1 MKKVCFPFCV
11 SECFKIKI
19 NTNKIKEEGAEEQ
32 GGFTGKKVLVTCA
45 YIYIYIYIWSPGPS
59 SLHESAWFWKWLN
72 PKIFGYEGMK
82 NDNASRSS

>member
-1 MKKVCFPFCV
+1 MLYAVPTGIFPQRLLKLVKKVCFPFCV

-45 YIYIYIYIWSPGPS
+45 YIYIYIYMKSWSLKPS
-59 SLHESAWFWKWLN
+59 RKCLVLKVIES
-72 PKIFGYEGMK
+72 
-82 NDNASRSS
+82 

>member
-1 MKKVCFPFCV
+1 MLYAVPTGIFPQRLLKLVKKVCFPFCV

-45 YIYIYIYIWSPGPS
+45 YIYIYIYIYEVLVPQAFTKVLGF
-59 SLHESAWFWKWLN
+59 ES
-72 PKIFGYEGMK
+72 
-82 NDNASRSS
+82 D